1 MQQQG
6 CPKQS
11 RAREYIEKMHWT
23 SKTWCGWV
31 LLCVLLAAP
40 AAFAQG
46 NTIVLKNGRRIAAL
60 TVTQEGD
67 KVRYETPAGELTLPR
82 AIVDHVESGGMPT
95 HGDSADAGKLSLK
108 PPEAAPADSVLTG
121 RTEIEARVIQDG
133 EVDRNYVAKLENEAL
148 SGQPLANWNAALAHH
163 TASQF
168 ELAHGEMDLALADEQ
183 QALKFAP
190 QQPVFLM
197 NAAYL
202 HLRRSEYT
210 QSLEYLERARRVA
223 PEDPDVAK
231 LTGWAYHGL
240 NKMDQ
245 AVAEWQ
251 HALALRPDAETE
263 AALKKAL
270 RDKEEEAHYKENESR
285 HFTLRYSGA
294 AEPAMARDVLRMLE
308 HHFDAIESE
317 LSYSPPDAI
326 GVILY
331 TQQAFADIT
340 QAPAWVGALN
350 DGRIR
355 VPVQGLSS
363 VTPELSRVLR
373 HELTHSFIQQ
383 KARGRA
389 PTWIQEGLA
398 QWMEGKRS
406 DANSA
411 ALILMA
417 ASTPEQAAEHFEGDW
432 MKMSKEVVGL
442 AYAWALANVE
452 CILHA
457 GGMTDLDR
465 IMSRLASGEAPE
477 AATKAVTRSDY
488 AELTSDTVDYL
499 RRTYGK

>member
-1 MQQQG
+1 MERQG
-6 CPKQS
+6 CPEQICL
-11 RAREYIEKMHWT
+11 RAYIGKMRWT
-23 SKTWCGWV
+23 IATCRGCL
-31 LLCVLLAAP
+31 LLCVFMAEP
-40 AAFAQG
+40 DAFAQG
-46 NTIVLKNGRRIAAL
+46 NTIVLKNGRRIVAL
-60 TVTQEGD
+60 TVTQDGD
-67 KVRYETPAGELTLPR
+67 KVRYETSAGELTLPR
-82 AIVDHVESGGMPT
+82 AIVDHIESGGVPT
-95 HGDSADAGKLSLK
+95 QGGSADAGKLSLK
-108 PPEAAPADSVLTG
+108 PPEARTADSTLTG
-121 RTEIEARVIQDG
+121 PTEIGARVIHDG
-133 EVDRNYVAKLENEAL
+133 EVDRNYVAKLENEAY
-148 SGQPLANWNAALAHH
+148 SGQSVANWNAALAHH

-168 ELAHGEMDLALADEQ
+168 ELAHGETDLALADEQ
-183 QALKFAP
+183 QALKYAP

-202 HLRRSEYT
+202 HLRRSEYR

-231 LTGWAYHGL
+231 LTGWAYYGL

-251 HALALRPDAETE
+251 HALALRPDRETE

-270 RDKEEEAHYKENESR
+270 RDKEEEAQYKENESR
-285 HFTLRYSGA
+285 HFALRYSGA
-294 AEPAMARDVLRMLE
+294 AEPEMARDVLRTLE
-308 HHFDAIESE
+308 RHFDAIESE
-317 LSYSPPDAI
+317 LSYSPPDPI

-355 VPVQGLSS
+355 VPVQGLSG

-383 KARGRA
+383 KTRGRA

-406 DANSA
+406 DSSA
-411 ALILMA
+411 ATLIRMA
-417 ASTPEQAAEHFEGDW
+417 INAPEQAAAHFEGDW
-432 MKMSKEVVGL
+432 MKMSNEMVGV

-457 GGMTDLDR
+457 GGLTDLDR
-465 IMSRLASGEAPE
+465 IMDRLASGEAPE
-477 AATKAVTRSDY
+477 AATKVVTRSDY
-488 AELTSDTVDYL
+488 AELTSNTVDYL
-499 RRTYGK
+499 RKTYGK